1 MWVAEDAFLNLSKGD
16 RSSVKWGSGGREER
30 QVWGHSHESCQV
42 IHSQVPQHTFYFWK
56 SVEELA
62 RSIRA
67 FSCALLAAAP
77 LCPILALFLILGGDG
92 ILSFL
97 SLRDCLLDTSL
108 FERSFIRINQ
118 RSGTACL
125 FSLQRLWTLRCA
137 QAAAGGW
144 SRTKII
150 RTR

>member
-42 IHSQVPQHTFYFWK
+42 IHSQVPHHTFYFWK

-67 FSCALLAAAP
+67 FSCAFMAAAP
-77 LCPILALFLILGGDG
+77 PCPLLTP
-92 ILSFL
+92 SFSFWEAMKFYL
-97 SLRDCLLDTSL
+97 SLHWEIVYWADPCSK
-108 FERSFIRINQ
+108 ESFIRINK
-118 RSGTACL
+118 RSRIAC
-125 FSLQRLWTLRCA
+125 FFLQRLWTFRRA
-137 QAAAGGW
+137 QADAGGW